1 MGTDCLN
8 FTFLYCVAIIASL
21 WRRNIVLFRATLNG
35 LVSVRVTHCANEC
48 QTSQRVSDPDRNGE
62 NFDKSVT
69 VGERGE
75 LLSWE
80 QDGKRALTMRERGL
94 ESQVMLTLSCVWVI
108 TFLIHVT
115 VWANILPGISNLRN
129 FGPIFP
135 SVIKCQCCLK
145 RVPNRELGQK
155 KV

>member
-69 VGERGE
+69 VGKGGAAELRARWEKSINNER
-75 LLSWE
+75 
-80 QDGKRALTMRERGL
+80 KR
-94 ESQVMLTLSCVWVI
+94 S
-108 TFLIHVT
+108 
-115 VWANILPGISNLRN
+115 
-129 FGPIFP
+129 
-135 SVIKCQCCLK
+135 
-145 RVPNRELGQK
+145 
-155 KV
+155 